1 MDSYFANEEYC
12 SEDSTLPAEQYTPP
26 PTCSIEETGRWKM
39 ESYCHLV
46 DGRWNRTVICKME
59 DLLMRNCPLE
69 GLLQQQLSVVESV
82 GTGAP
87 FRSKNPLISF
97 LRLQSNRRYGTFSRL
112 PYNIARYS
120 MMIGVIISLNSIPSA
135 KVLRLLYLSIELHK
149 TTAQS

>member
-46 DGRWNRTVICKME
+46 DGRWNRTVIWKME

-69 GLLQQQLSVVESV
+69 GRLQQQLSVVESV
-82 GTGAP
+82 GTGAS
-87 FRSKNPLISF
+87 FRSIKSPDKF
-97 LRLQSNRRYGTFSRL
+97 LAPAVKQTVRYLQQ
-112 PYNIARYS
+112 IAIQYCQ
-120 MMIGVIISLNSIPSA
+120 
-135 KVLRLLYLSIELHK
+135 VLYDD
-149 TTAQS
+149 